1 MVSSA
6 VYIAGEATT
15 FIRVQKWEICD
26 IRSIPECFLFAFY
39 LCKIQNADENI
50 HDIFL
55 ILLFNVP
62 VLLAVILVYD
72 AFLPE
77 IDGWLQKSYHIFKS
91 HVLARQGV
99 ITF

>member
-1 MVSSA
+1 MINMWYQIYLLSV
-6 VYIAGEATT
+6 
-15 FIRVQKWEICD
+15 
-26 IRSIPECFLFAFY
+26 FLFAFY

-55 ILLFNVP
+55 ILLFSVP